1 MSKPIIDLMDDKIKQ
16 LERYNEV
23 TTQII
28 SEDIDSVGELL
39 DERQQIIAAMDG
51 ISLDIKQFVN
61 DQSIERRDKINALL
75 NFEDIGEL
83 NGELQLLQEKI
94 KRVQA
99 LRSEIRSNDTIAFNR
114 IKKERDDLKAKL
126 ENAAKSKQVVDYF
139 SQTSVDV
146 TKGARLNLK
155 N

>member
-1 MSKPIIDLMDDKIKQ
+1 MDDKIKQ

>member
-1 MSKPIIDLMDDKIKQ
+1 MDDKIKQ

-83 NGELQLLQEKI
+83 NGELQLWQEKI

-99 LRSEIRSNDTIAFNR
+99 LRSEIKSNDTIAFNR

>member
-1 MSKPIIDLMDDKIKQ
+1 MDDKIKQ

-83 NGELQLLQEKI
+83 NGELQLLAAFSSF
-94 KRVQA
+94 A
-99 LRSEIRSNDTIAFNR
+99 LRSSRSFLI
-114 IKKERDDLKAKL
+114 
-126 ENAAKSKQVVDYF
+126 
-139 SQTSVDV
+139 
-146 TKGARLNLK
+146 RLNAIVSLLFISLRSA
-155 N
+155 

>member
-1 MSKPIIDLMDDKIKQ
+1 MDDKIKQ

-99 LRSEIRSNDTIAFNR
+99 LRSEIKSNDTIAFNR

>member
-99 LRSEIRSNDTIAFNR
+99 LRSEIKSNDTIAFNR

>member
-1 MSKPIIDLMDDKIKQ
+1 MDDKIKQ

-99 LRSEIRSNDTIAFNR
+99 LRSEIMSNDTIAFNR

>member
-1 MSKPIIDLMDDKIKQ
+1 MDDKIKQ

-28 SEDIDSVGELL
+28 SKDIDSVGELL

-99 LRSEIRSNDTIAFNR
+99 LRSEIRATIR
-114 IKKERDDLKAKL
+114 
-126 ENAAKSKQVVDYF
+126 
-139 SQTSVDV
+139 
-146 TKGARLNLK
+146 
-155 N
+155 

>member
-1 MSKPIIDLMDDKIKQ
+1 MDDKIKQ

-83 NGELQLLQEKI
+83 NGEHQLLQEKI

-99 LRSEIRSNDTIAFNR
+99 LRSEIKSNDTIAFNR

>member
-1 MSKPIIDLMDDKIKQ
+1 MDDKIKQ

-99 LRSEIRSNDTIAFNR
+99 LRSKIKSNDTIAFNR

>member
-1 MSKPIIDLMDDKIKQ
+1 MDDKIKQ

-99 LRSEIRSNDTIAFNR
+99 LRSEIKSNDTIAYNR